1 LERLAERG
9 GQVRGL
15 IVILLMTAYASA
27 QEVEVRVT
35 RSGDGTVVIPAGE
48 GDVTITVRTAGA
60 STARRLPRDGVR
72 IDEKK
77 LEDFVRDRSKVK
89 DEWT

>member
-1 LERLAERG
+1 
-9 GQVRGL
+9 VRGF
-15 IVILLMTAYASA
+15 IFILMMAAPAFA
-27 QEVEVRVT
+27 QEVEVT

-48 GDVTITVRTAGA
+48 GGVTITVRTAGA
-60 STARRLPRDGVR
+60 STARRVPRDGMR

-77 LEDFVRDRSKVK
+77 LDEFVRDRSKVK